1 MNYSTFAPCTSFAG
15 FNSAPTTKWAD
26 DSASLE
32 ESRLVQQY
40 LKLAVGEPLA
50 PPPATR
56 VPSFTVHM
64 ATKYVVEPALLPL
77 GPGAYLPPGYFAS
90 LPTPP
95 PPTPVAVVTAE
106 PAELAK
112 PFGDWVT
119 PSAVRAQRQ
128 READS
133 RRAFRE
139 REAKREQARLEAEL
153 ARKRAETARRRRE
166 AQARKNGVSAAAL
179 AAQRRAD
186 ARAKSSVA

>member
-15 FNSAPTTKWAD
+15 FNSGPTTKWAD
-26 DSASLE
+26 DSTSLE

-40 LKLAVGEPLA
+40 LKLMLGEQLP

-64 ATKYVVEPALLPL
+64 ASKYVVEPALLPL
-77 GPGAYLPPGYFAS
+77 GQDAYLPPGYFAH

-95 PPTPVAVVTAE
+95 PPPTPAAEE
-106 PAELAK
+106 PAEPAK

-119 PSAVRAQRQ
+119 PSADRAQKQ
-128 READS
+128 RDADQ

-153 ARKRAETARRRRE
+153 ALKRAETARRKRE

-179 AAQRRAD
+179 AAQGRAD
-186 ARAKSSVA
+186 ARTKSGVA